1 MTEKNEKT
9 IPVTI
14 VGAGPG
20 DPDLITVK
28 GKKALD
34 SADVI
39 LYAGSLVNPEIM
51 KDRKEDAMVYDTAG
65 MTLEE
70 VLDVMTE
77 AVGEGKKV
85 VRLHT
90 GDPSLYGAIREQI
103 DALDARGI
111 KSVVIP
117 GVSSFTA
124 AAAAVKKEFT
134 LPGVSQSVILTRLS
148 GRTPVP
154 ELESLR
160 SFAAHQASMALFLS
174 VGMVEKVTEEL
185 LTGYPED
192 TPVCVVEKASWPEE
206 RIVRGELKDLP
217 ALVNEAGIKKTAQI
231 LVGDFLGDDY
241 ERSKLYDPNF
251 THGYRKGIHDA

>member
-1 MTEKNEKT
+1 MTEQKN
-9 IPVTI
+9 PVVI
-14 VGAGPG
+14 IGAGPG

-34 SADVI
+34 SADII
-39 LYAGSLVNPEIM
+39 LYAGSLVNPDIM
-51 KDRKEDAMVYDTAG
+51 KDRREDAVVYDTAG

-70 VLDVMTE
+70 VLTVME
-77 AVGEGKKV
+77 QGVKEGKKV

-103 DALDARGI
+103 DALDEMGI
-111 KSVVIP
+111 DSLVIP

-160 SFAAHQASMALFLS
+160 SLAEHQASMALFLS
-174 VGMVEKVTEEL
+174 VGMIDRVTEEL
-185 LTGYPED
+185 LGAYSED
-192 TPVCVVEKASWPEE
+192 TPVCVVEKASWPDE
-206 RIVRGELKDLP
+206 RVVRGTLKELP
-217 ALVNEAGIKKTAQI
+217 GLVKEAGITKTAQI

-241 ERSKLYDPNF
+241 ERSKLYDPEF

>member
-1 MTEKNEKT
+1 MTDKNEKT
-9 IPVTI
+9 YPVTI

-51 KDRKEDAMVYDTAG
+51 KDRREDALVYDTAG

-70 VLDVMTE
+70 VLDVMIQ

-111 KSVVIP
+111 ESVVIP

-185 LTGYPED
+185 LTGYPEN

-241 ERSKLYDPNF
+241 ERSKLYDPSF
-251 THGYRKGIHDA
+251 THGYRKGIHDD

>member
-1 MTEKNEKT
+1 MTDKNEKT
-9 IPVTI
+9 YPVTI

-51 KDRKEDAMVYDTAG
+51 KDRREDALVYDTAG

-70 VLDVMTE
+70 VLDVMIQ

-111 KSVVIP
+111 ESVVIP

-124 AAAAVKKEFT
+124 AVAAVKKEFT

-185 LTGYPED
+185 LTGYPEN

-241 ERSKLYDPNF
+241 ERSKLYDPSF
-251 THGYRKGIHDA
+251 THGYRKGIHDD